1 MLSILDM
8 LLEITRFCKKT
19 ITETFSFLYRIH
31 FVKNFIPYL
40 ATCGTNCMCTKLAL
54 KEYG

>member
-1 MLSILDM
+1 MLFIHDIL
-8 LLEITRFCKKT
+8 LYVYFLCKKT